1 MEELCSIL
9 LYEVWA
15 INVIQFKIQFSSHR
29 YRPEWRSCLYQC
41 ALIPTT
47 GRLASLRC
55 VGRWLD
61 RLWSSRY
68 NCTFTTEYKQQCIRP
83 GKQNTMAGNNVLHQ
97 ENKTWRSRYI
107 FLSTI
112 MRWEDKEGK
121 RGRRWVTHWNKQ
133 AGRRRWVCSWSLTRP
148 SCCCN
153 PGRR

>member
-55 VGRWLD
+55 VGRWTDSGL
-61 RLWSSRY
+61 LG
-68 NCTFTTEYKQQCIRP
+68 TTAHSP
-83 GKQNTMAGNNVLHQ
+83 LSTNNNALGQ
-97 ENKTWRSRYI
+97 GNKTLWLGTMYYTRKTKHEDLVIYF
-107 FLSTI
+107 FLL

-148 SCCCN
+148 SCCN
-153 PGRR
+153 SGRR